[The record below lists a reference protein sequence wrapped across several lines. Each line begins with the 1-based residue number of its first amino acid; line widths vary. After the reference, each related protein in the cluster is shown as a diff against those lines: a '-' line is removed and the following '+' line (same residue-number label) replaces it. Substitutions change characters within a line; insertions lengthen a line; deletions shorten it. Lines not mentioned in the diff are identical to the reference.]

1 MAWRFDDG
9 GSGSL
14 PRLRREA
21 ARRCARRVVPGLP
34 AAGRPGRRRSGGGG
48 PGLARH
54 TRHDAEGASPSL
66 AATSAPGALARLAE
80 TLADIPRVHLRDT
93 EPFTGPGPVV
103 RPSSAEMPDPSDR
116 LARLQLLGEVA
127 RGGMG
132 VIIKGRDSDLGRDL
146 AVKVLLEQHREKPDL
161 IRRFVEEAQISGQ
174 LQHPGVVP
182 VYELGTLADHRP
194 YFAMK
199 LVKGRTLAVLLAER
213 AGPAEDQP
221 RLLGIFEQVC
231 LTMAYAHVRGVIH
244 RDLKPSN
251 IMVGSFGEVQVMDW
265 GLAKVLPQGG
275 VADDEEAGRIR
286 HETVIQTG
294 RTGTDAELS
303 QAGSVMGTPAYMPPE
318 QASGDLDRLDER
330 ADVFALG
337 SILCEVLTGRPAF
350 TGRTVGE
357 IHRKA
362 ARGDLTD
369 AFGRL
374 DACGADAE
382 LAGLARECLACEP
395 EDRPRNAGAVI
406 ERLTAYLA
414 GVQERLRTA
423 ELARVE
429 AQRGPRK
436 RPSGGPWPTRWR
448 RRRRRMRSRKG
459 GGGDSRWAWPP
470 RSWP

>member
-1 MAWRFDDG
+1 MTPERWRQIGDLFDAAVRIDPPG
-9 GSGSL
+9 
-14 PRLRREA
+14 REA
-21 ARRCARRVVPGLP
+21 WLRAACGGDDELRAEVGRLLAQDERADRGGLLAPPG
-34 AAGRPGRRRSGGGG
+34 
-48 PGLARH
+48 
-54 TRHDAEGASPSL
+54 
-66 AATSAPGALARLAE
+66 E

-93 EPFTGPGPVV
+93 EPFTGPETVV

-146 AVKVLLEQHREKPDL
+146 AVKVLLEQHRENPDL

-231 LTMAYAHVRGVIH
+231 LTMAYAHARGVIH

-286 HETVIQTG
+286 HETVIRTG
-294 RTGTDAELS
+294 RTGADAELS

-337 SILCEVLTGRPAF
+337 SILCEVLTGQPAF

-362 ARGDLTD
+362 ARGDLAD

-382 LAGLARECLACEP
+382 LAGLARDCLACEP
-395 EDRPRNAGAVI
+395 EDRPRNAGAVT

-436 RPSGGPWPTRWR
+436 RPSGGSWPTRWR